1 MGLLIYFF
9 VFLSPIKW
17 SQNLIL
23 IKTILL
29 LFIVKHNSMKNNYSI
44 KAIILIVFV
53 TMSTLTFSQ
62 QALAQIPENFVYA
75 KEVIPNLRSD
85 MRYYSSNNFIG
96 KPIDGYIKPKC
107 ILTKEAAAAL
117 KNVQDELGRLGFGLL
132 IYDAYRPQKAVDQ
145 FVKWA
150 EDPTD
155 TIMKSKY
162 YPNINKK
169 DLFDKQYIAKKSGH
183 TRGSTVDLTIVSL
196 TTGHILDM
204 GSEYDLF
211 DEKSSTD
218 YPNITRNQRAIRL
231 LLKRRM
237 EKHGFKSHSK
247 EWWHYTLAKEPYP
260 KKYFDF
266 EIE

>member
-1 MGLLIYFF
+1 
-9 VFLSPIKW
+9 
-17 SQNLIL
+17 
-23 IKTILL
+23 
-29 LFIVKHNSMKNNYSI
+29 MKKSIFI
-44 KAIILIVFV
+44 KAFLIVAFV
-53 TMSTLTFSQ
+53 SFTVTASAQ
-62 QALAQIPENFVYA
+62 QELFQLPKEFVYA
-75 KEVIPNLRSD
+75 KELMPTLRSD

-107 ILTKEAAAAL
+107 ILTKEAATAL

-150 EDPTD
+150 EDETD
-155 TIMKSKY
+155 TIMKKRF
-162 YPNINKK
+162 YPNINKSE
-169 DLFDKQYIAKKSGH
+169 LFDKEFIAKKSGH

-211 DEKSSTD
+211 DEKSATD

-237 EKHGFKSHSK
+237 EKHGFKSHPK

-260 KKYFDF
+260 NKYFDF

>member
-1 MGLLIYFF
+1 MRKSIF
-9 VFLSPIKW
+9 
-17 SQNLIL
+17 
-23 IKTILL
+23 IKTFIIVVFISFTVTASAQQE
-29 LFIVKHNSMKNNYSI
+29 LFQLPK
-44 KAIILIVFV
+44 
-53 TMSTLTFSQ
+53 
-62 QALAQIPENFVYA
+62 EFVYA
-75 KEVIPNLRSD
+75 KELIPTLRSD
-85 MRYYSSNNFIG
+85 LRYYSSNNFIG

-150 EDPTD
+150 EDETD
-155 TIMKSKY
+155 TIMKNRF
-162 YPNINKK
+162 YPNLNKSE
-169 DLFDKQYIAKKSGH
+169 LFDKEYIAKKSGH

-211 DEKSSTD
+211 DEKSATD

-237 EKHGFKSHSK
+237 EKHGFKSHPK

-260 KKYFDF
+260 NKYFDF